1 MVGKRSAWALRAGE
15 LRVPRPGAAVAPRVR
30 CPGGIISVECAE
42 IFKLLDGERKPES
55 EVAQGSEEVGKAMV
69 RELVHSFLMDLC
81 CSLKHGITFC
91 DPSLGTSGKG
101 GNVVLLHFLLGLR
114 TAAEDQVVADLL
126 VNILKVCP
134 DLLDRYF
141 KETRY
146 SFVPRVT
153 SAWMGNVRLLKK
165 ICEAQPDI
173 SKSCKTSEFIPLPGL
188 LSVAMVTT
196 VPAVRNIIMLSKGLN
211 LPSTVVKHS
220 ILSLVSMVL
229 RRALRNTEH
238 RLSEATWPRS
248 QMYTLP
254 AAQEF
259 VQLCREAVSEVLPDM
274 NNLVAVWQSLLKQK
288 REPTDGPAEPKEG
301 DVSTVKTRGDRDRSC

>member
-1 MVGKRSAWALRAGE
+1 
-15 LRVPRPGAAVAPRVR
+15 
-30 CPGGIISVECAE
+30 
-42 IFKLLDGERKPES
+42 
-55 EVAQGSEEVGKAMV
+55 MV

-114 TAAEDQVVADLL
+114 PATEDQVVADLL
-126 VNILKVCP
+126 
-134 DLLDRYF
+134 
-141 KETRY
+141 
-146 SFVPRVT
+146 
-153 SAWMGNVRLLKK
+153 

-196 VPAVRNIIMLSKGLN
+196 VPAVCNIIMLSKGLN

-248 QMYTLP
+248 QMHTLP
-254 AAQEF
+254 AVQEF

-288 REPTDGPAEPKEG
+288 REPTDGQQSRRKVMSPL
-301 DVSTVKTRGDRDRSC
+301 

>member
-1 MVGKRSAWALRAGE
+1 
-15 LRVPRPGAAVAPRVR
+15 
-30 CPGGIISVECAE
+30 
-42 IFKLLDGERKPES
+42 
-55 EVAQGSEEVGKAMV
+55 MV

-134 DLLDRYF
+134 DLLNRYF
-141 KETRY
+141 KETHY

-196 VPAVRNIIMLSKGLN
+196 VPAVCNIIMLSKGLN

-254 AAQEF
+254 AVQEF

-301 DVSTVKTRGDRDRSC
+301 DVSTVKTRDDRDRSC